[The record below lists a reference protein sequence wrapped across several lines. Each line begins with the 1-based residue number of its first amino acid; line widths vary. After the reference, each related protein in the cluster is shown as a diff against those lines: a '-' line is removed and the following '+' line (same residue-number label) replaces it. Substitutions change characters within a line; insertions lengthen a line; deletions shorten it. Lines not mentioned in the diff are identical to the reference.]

1 MQPELLCGWARPH
14 PLLPAAL
21 PSWAIFLTSKLAP
34 FLQVLVQLGDG
45 RDCARSSWDCL
56 NSFWNAVSGSPC
68 FLFPKGKRGGVSAR
82 AQTLT
87 AMGSKAS
94 GWLVA
99 WCPDP
104 GPDATLVALGPKSCL
119 YEEYAQASV
128 TFRDKPG
135 FSQDGLPGMSPCCG
149 SSGLPCH
156 FHTRPCWC
164 PNPSSF
170 LPL

>member
-1 MQPELLCGWARPH
+1 MGHFLSFQVGTFLAGSCPAGGWKRLLGAPGTVYTLSGTQYQDLLVFSCQREKQEGFQPEPRL
-14 PLLPAAL
+14 
-21 PSWAIFLTSKLAP
+21 
-34 FLQVLVQLGDG
+34 
-45 RDCARSSWDCL
+45 
-56 NSFWNAVSGSPC
+56 
-68 FLFPKGKRGGVSAR
+68 
-82 AQTLT
+82 LT

-94 GWLVA
+94 GWLMA

-104 GPDATLVALGPKSCL
+104 GPDDTLVAPGPKSCF

-135 FSQDGLPGMSPCCG
+135 FSQDGLRGMSPCCG
-149 SSGLPCH
+149 SSGLPCR